1 MTWLAVVETGSVS
14 GAAKR
19 LGVSQASASQHVR
32 LLESFYEVE
41 LLDRS
46 TRPGRPTASGQR
58 LMEYAL
64 RLLNQA
70 DEMADGVRAL
80 HRSKRPVVRI
90 GCIDSVAATIGPQ
103 LVRGLSEKAYKV
115 RLYSGLAPA
124 LVNQFANRQMELLI
138 STGDLGNAT
147 LTIRRELLS
156 EQHFVAVPR
165 DFVLGRPGSL
175 SELAQRLQFMH
186 YSARSVMGSHIE
198 NYLRS
203 TDPAIER
210 AFEFDATDP
219 MLALVAAGLGFAL
232 TTPLCLWQARHYAS
246 QVRLYPLT
254 QFQRAGKPYAPLW
267 RSFFLSSQQ
276 GELGSL
282 PDETAKIVRI
292 ATQIIKR
299 EMLPALGLQDDALLV
314 QGEH

>member
-14 GAAKR
+14 GAARR

-46 TRPGRPTASGQR
+46 TRPGTPTASGQR
-58 LMEYAL
+58 LMEYVL

-70 DEMADGVRAL
+70 DEMAHGVRAF

-90 GCIDSVAATIGPQ
+90 GCIDSVAATLGPQ

-115 RLYSGLAPA
+115 RLYSGLGPA
-124 LVNQFANRQMELLI
+124 LVNQFANRQMDLLI
-138 STGDLGNAT
+138 STGELGNAA

-156 EQHFVAVPR
+156 EQHFVVVPR
-165 DFVLGRPGSL
+165 DFVMNRPGSL
-175 SELAQRLQFMH
+175 SDLAKQLQFMH
-186 YSARSVMGSHIE
+186 YSARSVMGGHIE

-246 QVRLYPLT
+246 QVRLFPLT
-254 QFQRAGKPYAPLW
+254 QFRRAGKPYAPLW
-267 RSFFLSSQQ
+267 RSFFQSSQQ
-276 GELGSL
+276 GGLGGL
-282 PDETAKIVRI
+282 PDETAQIVRV
-292 ATQIIKR
+292 AARVLKR
-299 EMLPALGLQDDALLV
+299 SMLPALGLQDDALLI